1 MRNNVLKL
9 LSFFYRNQTF
19 STLGLFLLS
28 FLWFK
33 ISVDTHESSH
43 STNILSSKS
52 LQIFQNTILWRHR
65 PHIEQNANLRIE
77 LPAKAFEKPEVWG
90 QFGTIGMLEAAD
102 NFEFVRVT
110 RIRTPQILIDEGKV
124 LFDRRWEV
132 IVIYNKIG
140 HSFPFKIFHFVQDDI
155 NPFVEI
161 ALLLSF
167 SAVQLPVELN
177 HGMLL
182 LDERPPN
189 AVLHQLEYAV
199 LDENDRNIV
208 LSDPVFSKRA
218 QVRVDPFQ
226 RGLDSVP
233 TLVVHADA
241 NKHFYAFEVIT
252 SVFLALGKLA

>member
-1 MRNNVLKL
+1 
-9 LSFFYRNQTF
+9 
-19 STLGLFLLS
+19 
-28 FLWFK
+28 
-33 ISVDTHESSH
+33 
-43 STNILSSKS
+43 
-52 LQIFQNTILWRHR
+52 
-65 PHIEQNANLRIE
+65 
-77 LPAKAFEKPEVWG
+77 
-90 QFGTIGMLEAAD
+90 MLEAAD

-218 QVRVDPFQ
+218 QVRVDPF
-226 RGLDSVP
+226 
-233 TLVVHADA
+233 
-241 NKHFYAFEVIT
+241 
-252 SVFLALGKLA
+252 